1 MVRRLRN
8 VWLIAVGLITVSAAL
23 IACSSAEVS
32 QPTAPQQ
39 PAPAAPAEAAQMGAV
54 TKAAE
59 PEAPAPAAPAA
70 PAVPGTSPGEA
81 QMEARAQSALAT
93 KRVVPETEMGPQ
105 YGGTYVS
112 SASIEPRSWE
122 PYDSGQFWHSHHY
135 EELGVG
141 DWTVDRNVFDHTG
154 FYVPAHL
161 RKGQVAESWEAPD
174 DETLVF
180 KIRQGIHF
188 HDKFPFNGREFTAED
203 VAYSWHR
210 IAGLGSGFTE
220 PSPSMRSTW
229 APLKSVEA
237 QDKYTVVFKYEPTI
251 SMLPA
256 LLTEGIGDSLYGR
269 DGVDEFGDLT
279 VPENNIG
286 TGPFMVREGI
296 EGESITWDK
305 NPNYW
310 GRSQSDPENQIPY
323 VDVFRQLVI
332 KEFATQK
339 AAFRTAQI
347 DEIGGFTDRPT
358 VTPREA
364 ETILQG
370 CPDCGFHV
378 RLPEGW
384 SIGMNMDN
392 PDKPWM
398 DIDVRKALQMAIPM
412 DEIANVYYRGFSD
425 PTPYPGFGSLVQGFY
440 TPFEDQPE
448 DVRMTFEY
456 NPEGAKEL
464 LASAGYPNGFDV
476 NLWVSSSQDPDLA
489 QLVKGYLSEIG
500 VNMEIEEQEMGVMWG
515 RMISMELDD
524 WVWDWACSQGDPM
537 VRASTYYD
545 PRSPRMYKKW
555 DDPKI
560 IELIDA
566 AGATLDIAEYTDTL
580 RELNDYIV
588 AQFLRVTFPCFAS
601 VPVWQPWVR
610 DFNGEYHLGVFNIGP
625 IYAHTWIDESAR

>member
-1 MVRRLRN
+1 MSRGLPKQ
-8 VWLIAVGLITVSAAL
+8 LLMAVGIMAVFAAL
-23 IACSSAEVS
+23 IACSGAEVS
-32 QPTAPQQ
+32 QPTSPQQ
-39 PAPAAPAEAAQMGAV
+39 PAPAAPAEAPQMGAV

-59 PEAPAPAAPAA
+59 PESPEPAAPAL
-70 PAVPGTSPGEA
+70 PAQVPGTSPGEA

-93 KRVVPETEMGPQ
+93 KRVVPEDAMGPQ

-112 SASIEPRSWE
+112 SASIEPRSWD
-122 PYDSGQFWHSHHY
+122 PFDGGQFWHSHHY
-135 EELGVG
+135 EQLGVG
-141 DWTVDRNVFDHTG
+141 DWTVDRSVFDHTG
-154 FYVPAHL
+154 FYVPAEL
-161 RKGQVAESWEAPD
+161 QKGLVAESWEAPD
-174 DETLVF
+174 DGTLVF
-180 KIRQGIHF
+180 KINQGIHF

-210 IAGLGSGFTE
+210 MTGLGSGFTE
-220 PSPSMRSTW
+220 TSPAMRSTW

-237 QDKYTVVFKYEPTI
+237 QDKYTVVFKFEPTI

-256 LLTEGIGDSLYGR
+256 LLTEGVGDALYGR

-279 VPENNIG
+279 VPENHIG

-296 EGESITWDK
+296 EGESMTWDK

-310 GRSQSDPENQIPY
+310 GRSQSDSENQLPY

-392 PDKPWM
+392 PDNPWM
-398 DIDVRKALQMAIPM
+398 DIDVRKALQMAIPL

-448 DVRMTFEY
+448 DVRMAFEY

-566 AGATLDIAEYTDTL
+566 AGATLDAVEYQDTL
-580 RELNDYIV
+580 R
-588 AQFLRVTFPCFAS
+588 
-601 VPVWQPWVR
+601 
-610 DFNGEYHLGVFNIGP
+610 
-625 IYAHTWIDESAR
+625 

>member
-1 MVRRLRN
+1 MTRGLRN
-8 VWLIAVGLITVSAAL
+8 LLLMTVGLMAVSAAV
-23 IACSSAEVS
+23 IACSSEEVS
-32 QPTAPQQ
+32 RPTAPQQ
-39 PAPAAPAEAAQMGAV
+39 PAPAAPAEAPQMGTVA
-54 TKAAE
+54 KAAE
-59 PEAPAPAAPAA
+59 PEEPAAPEPAA

-93 KRVVPETEMGPQ
+93 KRVVPEDPMGPQ

-154 FYVPAHL
+154 FYVPAEL
-161 RKGQVAESWEAPD
+161 RKGLVAESWEAPD
-174 DETLVF
+174 DDTLVF
-180 KIRQGIHF
+180 KIRQGINF
-188 HDKFPFNGREFTAED
+188 HDKFPFNGREFTADD
-203 VAYSWHR
+203 VAYTWHR
-210 IAGLGSGFTE
+210 MAGLGSGFTE
-220 PSPSMRSTW
+220 PSPSMRATW

-237 QDKYTVVFKYEPTI
+237 QDRYTVVFKYEPTI

-269 DGVDEFGDLT
+269 DGVDEFGDLK

-286 TGPFMVREGI
+286 TGPFMVEEAI
-296 EGESITWDK
+296 EGESITWLK

-310 GRSQSDPENQIPY
+310 GHSQTDPENQLPY

-364 ETILQG
+364 ETILDG

-398 DIDVRKALQMAIPM
+398 DIDVRRALQMAIPL

-440 TPFEDQPE
+440 TPFEDQPA
-448 DVRMTFEY
+448 DVRAGFDY
-456 NPEGAKEL
+456 DPDAAKEL
-464 LASAGYPNGFDV
+464 LAAAGYPNGFDV

-489 QLVKGYLSEIG
+489 QLVKGYLSEVG

-515 RMISMELDD
+515 RMMAKELDD

-537 VRASTYYD
+537 VRASTYY
-545 PRSPRMYKKW
+545 
-555 DDPKI
+555 
-560 IELIDA
+560 
-566 AGATLDIAEYTDTL
+566 
-580 RELNDYIV
+580 
-588 AQFLRVTFPCFAS
+588 
-601 VPVWQPWVR
+601 
-610 DFNGEYHLGVFNIGP
+610 
-625 IYAHTWIDESAR
+625 